1 MQFTYQGRDFYLNGE
16 KFTVRSGSM
25 HYFRTP
31 KYYWEDRLLKLKEC
45 GFNCVETY
53 VAWNLHEPKE
63 GEFCFD
69 GELDVGEFFDTA
81 ARLGL
86 YVVLRPGPYICAE
99 WEFGGFPAW
108 LLSYDGIRLRCNDE
122 LYFSKLEAWSRALF
136 KVVTPRLITN
146 GGNILMV
153 QVENEY
159 GSYGNDLSYLTRLRD
174 LYKELGVDTV
184 MFTTDGY
191 EDGFMESSRIDGC
204 PAFYNFGSDTKNQ
217 MDRLAEK
224 MPDQPLMC
232 AEFWCGWFDHWY
244 ENHHVRSAESI
255 CAAFEPFLK
264 YGYHFNFYMFHGGTN
279 FGFMNG
285 ANNHTGQF
293 QPTVTS
299 YDYNA
304 LLTEAGDRTPQY
316 YGVRNLMIRYG
327 VDVPE
332 LTAKES
338 KKIAY
343 GDVTF
348 TASAKLFDNMDALGA
363 RTKSHF
369 PMTMEKLGQSY
380 GYVWYE
386 SELPILLKD
395 HYLVFDG
402 LGDRAI
408 VYIDGEKVGVVER
421 GREQEKITF
430 STGETHKKLGV
441 LVENMG
447 RTNFGANLID
457 PKGLS
462 GVWLRWEYINRN
474 LMEFENLPL
483 PMDNLEKLT
492 FAGLPE
498 TPYVDPAFYKGEF
511 YVDEPADTFL
521 KPSGFTKGFIL
532 INGVNIGRYY
542 NPAGPQK
549 TLYVPACFLKKG
561 KNEIVVFETDGAAS
575 LTAEFVDTPEL

>member
-1 MQFTYQGRDFYLNGE
+1 M
-16 KFTVRSGSM
+16 
-25 HYFRTP
+25 
-31 KYYWEDRLLKLKEC
+31 KLKEC

-63 GEFCFD
+63 GKFCFD
-69 GELDVGEFFDTA
+69 GELDLGEFLDIA
-81 ARLGL
+81 KKLGL

-122 LYFSKLEAWSRALF
+122 LYFSKLEAWSRELF

-159 GSYGNDLSYLTRLRD
+159 GSYGNDLSYLERLRD
-174 LYKELGVDTV
+174 LYKELGVNTV

-204 PAFYNFGSDTKNQ
+204 PAFYNFGSDTKKQ

-224 MPDQPLMC
+224 MPNQPLMC

-244 ENHHVRSAESI
+244 ENHHMRSAESI
-255 CAAFEPFLK
+255 CAAFEPFLE

-285 ANNHTGQF
+285 ANNHTEF
-293 QPTVTS
+293 DPTVTS

-304 LLTEAGDRTPQY
+304 LLTEAGDRTQQY
-316 YGVRNLMIRYG
+316 YGVRDLMIKYG
-327 VDVPE
+327 VDVPP
-332 LTAKES
+332 LTAQES

-348 TASAKLFDNMDALGA
+348 TAAAKLFDNMTALGTS
-363 RTKSHF
+363 TKSHF

-408 VYIDGEKVGVVER
+408 VYCEKGDIYGKMEDDVVHCNIFGFEKKDIHIGEYFNSSYGHGGGNYYMIKDIADEC
-421 GREQEKITF
+421 
-430 STGETHKKLGV
+430 
-441 LVENMG
+441 
-447 RTNFGANLID
+447 
-457 PKGLS
+457 
-462 GVWLRWEYINRN
+462 
-474 LMEFENLPL
+474 
-483 PMDNLEKLT
+483 
-492 FAGLPE
+492 AG
-498 TPYVDPAFYKGEF
+498 
-511 YVDEPADTFL
+511 
-521 KPSGFTKGFIL
+521 
-532 INGVNIGRYY
+532 
-542 NPAGPQK
+542 
-549 TLYVPACFLKKG
+549 VPAKG
-561 KNEIVVFETDGAAS
+561 TTSIEKSIQSHIVGFAAEES
-575 LTAEFVDTPEL
+575 RLQGGKVIELD

>member
-16 KFTVRSGSM
+16 KFVVRSGAI

-31 KYYWEDRLLKLKEC
+31 KFYWEDRLLKLKEC
-45 GFNCVETY
+45 GFNTVETY

-63 GEFCFD
+63 GEFRFD
-69 GELDVGEFFDTA
+69 GELDLGEFFDTA

-86 YVVLRPGPYICAE
+86 YVMLRPGPYICAE

-108 LLSYDGIRLRCNDE
+108 LLKYENMRLRCNDE
-122 LYFSKLEAWSRALF
+122 TYFSKLAAWSKELF

-159 GSYGNDLSYLTRLRD
+159 GAYGNDREYLERLRD

-184 MFTTDGY
+184 MFTTDGW
-191 EDGFMESSRIDGC
+191 EDGFVESSKIDGC
-204 PAFYNFGSDTKNQ
+204 PAFYNFGSDTE
-217 MDRLAEK
+217 RLMEK
-224 MPDQPLMC
+224 LANVAPDQPLMC

-244 ENHHVRSAESI
+244 ENHHVRSPESI
-255 CAAFEPFLK
+255 CTAFEPFLK
-264 YGYHFNFYMFHGGTN
+264 HGYNVNFYMFHGGTN
-279 FGFMNG
+279 FAFMNG
-285 ANNHTGQF
+285 ANNHTAHY

-304 LLTEAGDRTPQY
+304 LLTETGDRTPQY
-316 YGVRNLMIRYG
+316 YGVRNLMVKYG
-327 VDVPE
+327 VPVPE

-343 GDVTF
+343 GNVKF
-348 TASAKLFDNMDALGA
+348 TAQAKLFDNMDALGT
-363 RTKSHF
+363 RVKSPF
-369 PMTMEKLGQSY
+369 PITMENLGQAY
-380 GYVWYE
+380 GYVYYE
-386 SELPILLKD
+386 AYLPACLKD
-395 HYLVFDG
+395 YYMQFDG

-408 VYIDGEKVGVVER
+408 VYIDDKKVGVVER
-421 GREQEKITF
+421 GLEEKPIYF
-430 STGETHKKLGV
+430 STGETPVKIGF
-441 LVENMG
+441 LVENTG
-447 RTNFGANLID
+447 RTNFGPNLID
-457 PKGLS
+457 KKGLA
-462 GVWLRWEYINRN
+462 GVRLRWEYVNRN
-474 LMEFENLPL
+474 LTGFESLSL
-483 PMDNLEKLT
+483 PMDNLEKLKFSPILDTPNGEPT
-492 FAGLPE
+492 F
-498 TPYVDPAFYKGEF
+498 YRGEF
-511 YVDEPADTFL
+511 EVDEVADTFI

-549 TLYVPACFLKKG
+549 TLYVPACWLKKG
-561 KNEIVVFETDGAAS
+561 KNEIVLFETDGVES